1 VAFLIWYAII
11 FIIDLLVA
19 FAWGR
24 CVKAVA
30 ENKPLTAALYSAFI
44 SASGAIT
51 IISYNKDNWL
61 IIPAIIGGSV
71 GTYLSVRK
79 KS

>member
-1 VAFLIWYAII
+1 MMWFVII

-19 FAWGR
+19 FAWGK
-24 CVKAVA
+24 CVKAVSN
-30 ENKPLTAALYSAFI
+30 NKPLEAALWSAFI

-51 IISYNKDNWL
+51 IISYNKDNLL
-61 IIPAIIGGSV
+61 IIPAIVGGGV
-71 GTYLSVRK
+71 GTYLSVRR

>member
-1 VAFLIWYAII
+1 MWFVII

-19 FAWGR
+19 FAWGK

-30 ENKPLTAALYSAFI
+30 DNKPLAAAIYSAFI

-51 IISYNKDNWL
+51 IISYNKNNWL
-61 IIPAIIGGSV
+61 IIPAIIGGSI
-71 GTYLSVRK
+71 GTYLAVRY